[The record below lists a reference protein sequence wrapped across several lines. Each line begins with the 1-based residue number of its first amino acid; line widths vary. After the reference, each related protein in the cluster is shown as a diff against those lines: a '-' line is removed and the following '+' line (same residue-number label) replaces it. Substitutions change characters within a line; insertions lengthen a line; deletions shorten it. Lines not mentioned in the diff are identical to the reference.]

1 MPIREHIL
9 KMETETMILRRD
21 ALIELITAK
30 KTHREIQEM
39 IEIHNEFHM
48 SEYISEKEVNSEKGE
63 EVV

>member
-1 MPIREHIL
+1 
-9 KMETETMILRRD
+9 MILRRD

-30 KTHREIQEM
+30 KTHREIKEM

-48 SEYISEKEVNSEKGE
+48 SECISEKEVSSEKGE